1 MIDWTDRSQDVLARF
16 EAWRNSPNKTA
27 EQIAHAD
34 ILMAD
39 LATMV
44 DQLADHLLSAKH
56 GLGQKWTKQDLLA
69 MVRKTARD
77 ETGARLFP
85 NPAEE

>member
-1 MIDWTDRSQDVLARF
+1 MVVRVIDWTDRSQDVLARF
-16 EAWRNSPNKTA
+16 EVWRNSPNKTA

-44 DQLADHLLSAKH
+44 KLTTSPADRH
-56 GLGQKWTKQDLLA
+56 QA
-69 MVRKTARD
+69 MQARD
-77 ETGARLFP
+77 LETGARLFP
-85 NPAEE
+85 DPEP